1 MRVGVWCPAPL
12 SIRPDAPVKPAFEAL
27 TRHGGG
33 VDKSYLYAVDVVRR
47 AEQIGFEIT
56 LIAQRF
62 FGPDLDSWMLA
73 AALAAQTSSIE
84 IMAAVHP
91 GIIDPKVV
99 AKQAASIDRISG
111 GRFCVNIV
119 NGSRPEEFEVF
130 GKLLASGEARYRRMH
145 EFIQVLKGMW
155 FQDDFMFEGEF
166 YSVAYGTVPTKS
178 VRVPHPPIY
187 AVSRVDQGMNV
198 VAQECDVWFV
208 NGSRHYRE
216 YEEGLKRIE
225 REVGL
230 MEQRCREFGR
240 KMRYGISACVLT
252 ADTDQEQSRSPTA
265 TWRSLRTIP
274 RSSRPRSQSVP
285 TSSARP
291 EPCWSESADTNR
303 LGSICSCCNSIRCG
317 RGLMRLPSRSCP
329 NLSRDPAISPNRRS
343 RSRCSPLSP
352 LTLLRSL
359 SYASATVSIDPALL
373 RGRRLSRDCYAV
385 GCRI

>member
-1 MRVGVWCPAPL
+1 MRLGIWCPAPL

-33 VDKSYLYAVDVVRR
+33 VDGNYLYAVDVLRR
-47 AEQIGFEIT
+47 AEQLGFEIT

-155 FQDDFMFEGEF
+155 LNDNFKFEGEF
-166 YSVAYGTVPTKS
+166 YSVAYGNVPTKS

-187 AVSRVDQGMNV
+187 AVSRVDEGMNV

-208 NGSRHYRE
+208 NASRHYRE

-230 MEQRCREFGR
+230 MGQRCRELGR
-240 KMRYGISACVLT
+240 KMKYGISACVLT
-252 ADTDQEQSRSPTA
+252 ADTDAEAIAIADGYMTQLAHDPSIKSA
-265 TWRSLRTIP
+265 
-274 RSSRPRSQSVP
+274 SV
-285 TSSARP
+285 
-291 EPCWSESADTNR
+291 
-303 LGSICSCCNSIRCG
+303 
-317 RGLMRLPSRSCP
+317 
-329 NLSRDPAISPNRRS
+329 
-343 RSRCSPLSP
+343 
-352 LTLLRSL
+352 
-359 SYASATVSIDPALL
+359 
-373 RGRRLSRDCYAV
+373 AV
-385 GCRI
+385 GANLIGTPRTVLERIRRYEELGVDLFLLQFYPMRQGLDEFALKLLPELVKASGGAAKSKAAASV

>member
-1 MRVGVWCPAPL
+1 MRLGIWCPAPL
-12 SIRPDAPVKPAFEAL
+12 SIRPDALVKLAFEAL

-47 AEQIGFEIT
+47 AEQLGFEIT

-73 AALAAQTSSIE
+73 AALAAQTSSME

-155 FQDDFMFEGEF
+155 LQDDFMFEGEF

-252 ADTDQEQSRSPTA
+252 ADTDQAAIAIADGYMAQLA
-265 TWRSLRTIP
+265 HD
-274 RSSRPRSQSVP
+274 SSIKSASV
-285 TSSARP
+285 
-291 EPCWSESADTNR
+291 
-303 LGSICSCCNSIRCG
+303 
-317 RGLMRLPSRSCP
+317 
-329 NLSRDPAISPNRRS
+329 
-343 RSRCSPLSP
+343 
-352 LTLLRSL
+352 
-359 SYASATVSIDPALL
+359 
-373 RGRRLSRDCYAV
+373 AV
-385 GCRI
+385 GANLIGTPKTVVERIRRYESLGIDLFLLQFYPMRQGLDAFAAEILPELVKRPGNISKSTIEVPV